1 MDRPRGAL
9 VSRPDPTS
17 PDRDASPDGEGR
29 AAAEGGGDAPEGR
42 LTRLALLLPVICAP
56 LGLALA
62 IFASFMIAGWHVTH
76 SAMVQVET
84 RWRPDETLAL
94 RVHVHDAENAG
105 IPGAS
110 VRVGLRRGEQ
120 SLALGELRDVS
131 GSGATQGTVHAPAW
145 PPGPAELVLE
155 IRGGAHEFREVVPIE
170 LVAAR
175 EAKRGELTIS
185 TSVKNWT
192 DDTEPQPEHLRIA
205 LRPLGRLAAGFE
217 NTLLVRVTDL
227 EGRPH
232 VGPVEVHLLD
242 GEFAAARGTRDAP
255 VRIVRDSTD
264 ASGLLRFDGQLS
276 TDVLRLEVRVPV
288 PAPVPAAMS
297 DAPVAAPC
305 GKCGAGDT
313 AVGRATRAAQAEA
326 IERAKAVAAGTAT
339 EAGGTA
345 TATGAAGTAT
355 ATGAGGTAAGAAV
368 PATEPGAVPGAVPAT
383 AAGAGGTA
391 TEPGAVPATEPGAVP
406 ATEPAPAW
414 LGTRKFRLV
423 SFAGAVR
430 VTAEPLAVAPGGTL
444 EIKARGLRAK
454 RAVFVDVHGPDG
466 AWIDTLEPVLGPEPP
481 RGWSVGALSPGFL
494 QIEAYQFTTSPGES
508 TALARVQITAGAPD
522 TDAALTPL
530 FVQQRALLELGRVE
544 KGFDRELERK
554 YLDALERAEV
564 APVDV
569 PLARAWLMGTLP
581 VEVLGPP
588 VALTTL
594 ARDQAELRARKQ
606 RWVTGLRW
614 FILGGGGV
622 FLLLTLL
629 LIVLSHRQAA
639 GRLTREIH
647 GKDATATIAR
657 EIREAQRAVLLR
669 AVAMMVTMGLGLV
682 LTVIVLDKLLWRL

>member
-1 MDRPRGAL
+1 M
-9 VSRPDPTS
+9 SRPDPTS

-345 TATGAAGTAT
+345 TATGAAGTGA
-355 ATGAGGTAAGAAV
+355 APAAGTGAAGAAGTGAA
-368 PATEPGAVPGAVPAT
+368 PA
-383 AAGAGGTA
+383 
-391 TEPGAVPATEPGAVP
+391 AVP

-554 YLDALERAEV
+554 YLDALERTEV

-594 ARDQAELRARKQ
+594 ARDHAELRARKQ

>member
-326 IERAKAVAAGTAT
+326 IERAKAV
-339 EAGGTA
+339 
-345 TATGAAGTAT
+345 
-355 ATGAGGTAAGAAV
+355 
-368 PATEPGAVPGAVPAT
+368 PAT

-594 ARDQAELRARKQ
+594 ARDHAELRARKQ